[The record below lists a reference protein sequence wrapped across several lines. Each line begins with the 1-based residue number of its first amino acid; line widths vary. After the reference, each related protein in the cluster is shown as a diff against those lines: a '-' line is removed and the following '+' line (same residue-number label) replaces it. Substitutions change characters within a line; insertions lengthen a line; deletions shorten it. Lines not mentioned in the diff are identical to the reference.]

1 MTFKSSPTSVKSFVQ
16 SPLYPGQSLGDFVK
30 IKGINIDE
38 CSFSNGSFEVWNQ
51 KREWHSITFINAK
64 WSNRP
69 RGLFVSKYCNYLSVF
84 VCIYLC
90 VDVCV
95 SVSVGTSSMK
105 IRSFYHSTLAAPL
118 YFRKQDQYWISCEM
132 TRGYLESCQT
142 SMVKLWRKLLTAKIH

>member
-64 WSNRP
+64 WSKRSNKS
-69 RGLFVSKYCNYLSVF
+69 RGLFVSKYCDYLSVY
-84 VCIYLC
+84 VCLYLC

-95 SVSVGTSSMK
+95 CLCLCVHQIRKFDPSIIQLLLLLCILENKTS
-105 IRSFYHSTLAAPL
+105 IGFH
-118 YFRKQDQYWISCEM
+118 
-132 TRGYLESCQT
+132 
-142 SMVKLWRKLLTAKIH
+142 AK